1 MSKIRQFLSEKWQHM
16 CYRRH
21 SPLIA
26 AIIVAA
32 ACLLDIGVASAAEAA
47 TGQGPV
53 MQFPLA
59 HVVTFLILM
68 LGPFK
73 IIGPFAKATKGADAA
88 LTRRIALQ
96 AILFSTIALL
106 IAAFAGEYILN
117 KYTIPLPILAL
128 TAGII
133 LFLVA
138 LQNTLNQFGPKTPDS
153 EALTVSPP
161 TLKQALTPIAFPT
174 IVTPYGIAALVV
186 FLSFS
191 SNLQAQLMIGAVVL
205 VIMLLNLVVMLN
217 VWRIGPV
224 LNIALAVI
232 GAVLGVIQ
240 VALGLQ
246 IINNSLKALGI
257 L

>member
-1 MSKIRQFLSEKWQHM
+1 MKNNNLMNLPRGRCSHRSRFLVAT
-16 CYRRH
+16 
-21 SPLIA
+21 LI
-26 AIIVAA
+26 V
-32 ACLLDIGVASAAEAA
+32 CSGGLLGTGLASAAGTA
-47 TGQGPV
+47 TSQVPNDP
-53 MQFPLA
+53 FPLV
-59 HVVTFLILM
+59 HIFTFLILM

-73 IIGPFAKATKGADAA
+73 IIGPFAKVTRGADAA
-88 LTRRIALQ
+88 LRRQIALQ

-106 IAAFAGEYILN
+106 IAGFAGEYILT

-138 LQNTLNQFGPKTPDS
+138 LQNTLSQFGPKTS
-153 EALTVSPP
+153 GREAETVPNP
-161 TLKQALTPIAFPT
+161 TLKEALSPIAFPT

-191 SNLQAQLMIGAVVL
+191 SDLQSQFMIGGVVL
-205 VIMLLNLVVMLN
+205 AVMLLNLVVMLN

-224 LNIALAVI
+224 LNIALAI
-232 GAVLGVIQ
+232 LGAVIGVIQ